1 MESPPSLD
9 EHTSRMS
16 TTSARSRAWF
26 ASAVLLL
33 AAAGLVA
40 GYVLARPS
48 IRDTGGAAY
57 AIVAG
62 ACLLSALAI
71 FVRARR
77 PDAWQSAW
85 SLGLGTLG
93 LAAVASTVAVLDRR
107 GSAFATPTPYDVALV
122 LVAALFLIPVAYE
135 LRGHVPREDRRE
147 IAADVALISVALGTI
162 LYLLLRPG
170 VPDTAVSA
178 SAAEFAVI
186 VAAIVSSY
194 GALALWL
201 PSVAHVGLF
210 VAMCGISA
218 GLLIFGD
225 AWVRGTFRPGVPE
238 IELPIALAS
247 LLIALLIVT
256 IPRLSDEHR
265 AMRPARYGRALL
277 TTLSVTTACGALG
290 LVATLE
296 IDERLGPLHASALIG
311 ILLVGVVLRILVN
324 QVRGAHAQR
333 EVQDALIQK
342 EVALSETDKA
352 LARLQRANETLRESE
367 ERLRTVFEA
376 AVDGIIELDERDV
389 ILRANGAFCRMLEL
403 PNSLVEGQPWTALA
417 ASIEADESFA
427 SLPMTGQGTLRR
439 EGNAV
444 YLESRT
450 SEIPGDP
457 PRRLLLVRDVT
468 AARVADQTIRSL
480 FKFLQDRD
488 EDRTRIMRR
497 TNAAIE
503 SERNRIARDLHDGPV
518 QGVSAASLS
527 LEAVLLMLKAGEM
540 DEGIEVLVQGPA
552 RALGGGRQPP
562 AADVRPA
569 SAAARGARPDPGA
582 ARERRQVRATRTTS
596 GPSSSAAPPS
606 RSRRTSRRSPT
617 GSCRRRCPTA
627 RSTPRPSVAVSVEAI
642 GGQLRIEVADDGV
655 GFDSGKARE
664 YLQMGR
670 VGLASMRERVEL
682 ANGTFMVHSTP
693 GKGTTVVGDAAPR
706 RRAGAARVLGERG
719 RPRRTPGAARE
730 RHGPA
735 SARLEPRGARGS
747 AAGRRPLGAVGPLG
761 SGTAGPLGPVGRRSG
776 SARGGLGRRGRRARA
791 RRRRHDGAGTGGGVG
806 GPSV

>member
-1 MESPPSLD
+1 V
-9 EHTSRMS
+9 S
-16 TTSARSRAWF
+16 TA
-26 ASAVLLL
+26 LLL
-33 AAAGLVA
+33 AAAGVVA
-40 GYVLARPS
+40 GYVLDRPG

-62 ACLLSALAI
+62 ACFLSALAI
-71 FVRARR
+71 FARARR
-77 PDAWQSAW
+77 PAAWQSAW

-107 GSAFATPTPYDVALV
+107 GTAFTTPTPYDVALV

-170 VPDTAVSA
+170 FPGTAVSASA

-186 VAAIVSSY
+186 VAAIVSAY

-201 PSVAHVGLF
+201 PTVAHVGLF
-210 VAMCGISA
+210 VAMCALSA

-225 AWVRGTFRPGVPE
+225 AWVRGTFRPGVAE

-247 LLIALLIVT
+247 LLVALLITT
-256 IPRLSDEHR
+256 IPRLSDELR

-296 IDERLGPLHASALIG
+296 IDERLGPVHASALIG
-311 ILLVGVVLRILVN
+311 ILLLGVVLRILVN

-333 EVQDALIQK
+333 AVHEALNQK
-342 EVALSETDKA
+342 EVALRETDKA

-389 ILRANGAFCRMLEL
+389 ILRANGAFCRMIEL
-403 PNSLVEGQPWTALA
+403 PNSLVEAQPWTALA

-540 DEGIEVLVQGPA
+540 DEGIEVLSKVRRELSEEADNLRRLMSGLRPPLLEERGLIPA
-552 RALGGGRQPP
+552 LRENVDKYGNENH
-562 AADVRPA
+562 VR
-569 SAAARGARPDPGA
+569 SEFVG
-582 ARERRQVRATRTTS
+582 RATVEIPQDLETLAYRIVQEALS
-596 GPSSSAAPPS
+596 N
-606 RSRRTSRRSPT
+606 
-617 GSCRRRCPTA
+617 
-627 RSTPRPSVAVSVEAI
+627 STKHAKANRVAVSVEAI

-655 GFDSGKARE
+655 GFDSAKARE

-693 GKGTTVVGDAAPR
+693 GKGTTVLATLPLDAVPAPR
-706 RRAGAARVLGERG
+706 EFSVSE
-719 RPRRTPGAARE
+719 
-730 RHGPA
+730 A
-735 SARLEPRGARGS
+735 S
-747 AAGRRPLGAVGPLG
+747 
-761 SGTAGPLGPVGRRSG
+761 
-776 SARGGLGRRGRRARA
+776 
-791 RRRRHDGAGTGGGVG
+791 
-806 GPSV
+806 